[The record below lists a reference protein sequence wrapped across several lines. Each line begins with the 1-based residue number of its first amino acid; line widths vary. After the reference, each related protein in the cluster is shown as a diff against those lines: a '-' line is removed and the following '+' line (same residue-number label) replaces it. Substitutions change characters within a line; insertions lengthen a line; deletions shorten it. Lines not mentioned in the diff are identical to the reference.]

1 VGKNREIEEA
11 VTVLLTAIGEDPS
24 RDGLRDTPARV
35 ARMYQ
40 EVFSGIKEDP
50 SAVLSTT
57 FDQPHD
63 EMIVVRDIPFYS
75 MCEHHLMP
83 FSGKADVAYIPQS
96 SVVGLSKLARLVDI
110 LSRRPQIQER
120 LTAQIADHI
129 EQVLHPRGVAVKVEA
144 EHTCMTM
151 RGIKKPGSIMVTTVT
166 RGSFRDN
173 PSTRAEF
180 FALIR
185 SDT

>member
-1 VGKNREIEEA
+1 MGKNREIEEA

-63 EMIVVRDIPFYS
+63 EMIVVRD
-75 MCEHHLMP
+75 
-83 FSGKADVAYIPQS
+83 
-96 SVVGLSKLARLVDI
+96 LSLI
-110 LSRRPQIQER
+110 
-120 LTAQIADHI
+120 HI
-129 EQVLHPRGVAVKVEA
+129 
-144 EHTCMTM
+144 
-151 RGIKKPGSIMVTTVT
+151 
-166 RGSFRDN
+166 
-173 PSTRAEF
+173 
-180 FALIR
+180 
-185 SDT
+185 